1 MEIELKCF
9 ATLRQYCPGDGRL
22 EIAENT
28 SVQEALE
35 TLSVPL
41 EEVKLIFVNGVR
53 KEPTAILEPG
63 DRLGIFPPVGG
74 G

>member
-9 ATLRQYCPGDGRL
+9 ATLRQYCPGDGHL

-28 SVQEALE
+28 TVQEALE
-35 TLSVPL
+35 SLSVPL

>member
-9 ATLRQYCPGDGRL
+9 ATLRQYCPGEGRL

-28 SVQEALE
+28 TVLEALKS
-35 TLSVPL
+35 LGLPL

-53 KEPTAILEPG
+53 KELTTILEPG

>member
-1 MEIELKCF
+1 MEIEVKCF

-22 EIAENT
+22 EISKNT
-28 SVQEALE
+28 TVKDALE

-53 KEPTAILEPG
+53 KEHSTILEPG